1 MLKPAFTVVIL
12 ALLFSAC
19 ISKSDH
25 NPLKES
31 STTIPDTTQ
40 KFDIRHRDQQQIEKV
55 IYSFAENFDNVHL
68 DKCLELM
75 DDSIRGEVDGVRLHG
90 KKDFASRITQLAE
103 SVKNAHY
110 QQRHMISN
118 MQFEGLPNDT
128 VKTTMYSAMLSTDLR
143 TGVIQLMQVGYY
155 KGKLVKKG
163 DKWLIAV
170 LNSLPD
176 SKLVEEFYK
185 EPLDSIN
192 KH

>member
-1 MLKPAFTVVIL
+1 MLKPVVTAVIL
-12 ALLFSAC
+12 MLLLSAC

-25 NPLKES
+25 NPLQQS
-31 STTIPDTTQ
+31 STEIPDTTQ

-68 DKCLELM
+68 EKCLELM
-75 DDSIRGEVDGVRLHG
+75 DENIRGEVDGVMLHG
-90 KKDFASRITQLAE
+90 KQNFASRITRLAE

-110 QQRHMISN
+110 QQRHLISN
-118 MQFEGLPNDT
+118 MQFEGLTNDT
-128 VKTTMYSAMLSTDLR
+128 VKVSMYSAMLSTDLT
-143 TGVIQLMQVGYY
+143 TGMIQLMQVGYY

-176 SKLVEEFYK
+176 SRLVENFFK

-192 KH
+192 KR

>member
-1 MLKPAFTVVIL
+1 M
-12 ALLFSAC
+12 LLFSGC
-19 ISKSDH
+19 ISKSNH
-25 NPLKES
+25 NPLTES
-31 STTIPDTTQ
+31 STVIPDTTQ

-55 IYSFAENFDNVHL
+55 IYSFAEHFDNVQL
-68 DKCLELM
+68 EKCLALM
-75 DDSIRGEVDGVRLHG
+75 DDSIRGEVDGVKLHG
-90 KKDFASRITQLAE
+90 KQDFASRITRLAE

-128 VKTTMYSAMLSTDLR
+128 VKVSMYSAMLSTDLK

-163 DKWLIAV
+163 EKWMIAV

-176 SKLVEEFYK
+176 SKLVENFYK

-192 KH
+192 KP